1 MFAIMHASFM
11 NSFVSQA
18 EASFPSPEHDGPFS
32 ELAQRVQVDQYERI
46 KICLGREWFHE
57 HPSPLIRG
65 TRGLVFIN
73 EMELTAFY
81 ERSSE
86 LRQAAEAG

>member
-1 MFAIMHASFM
+1 MTADADLTPVECTALAS
-11 NSFVSQA
+11 S
-18 EASFPSPEHDGPFS
+18 PSFS

>member
-1 MFAIMHASFM
+1 MAADADLTPVECTALAS
-11 NSFVSQA
+11 S
-18 EASFPSPEHDGPFS
+18 PSVS
-32 ELAQRVQVDQYERI
+32 ELAQRVQLDQCERI

>member
-1 MFAIMHASFM
+1 
-11 NSFVSQA
+11 
-18 EASFPSPEHDGPFS
+18 
-32 ELAQRVQVDQYERI
+32 
-46 KICLGREWFHE
+46 
-57 HPSPLIRG
+57 
-65 TRGLVFIN
+65 VFIN

>member
-1 MFAIMHASFM
+1 MAADADLTPVECKALASLL
-11 NSFVSQA
+11 
-18 EASFPSPEHDGPFS
+18 PSPS
-32 ELAQRVQVDQYERI
+32 WLSACRWTKYEWI